1 MNCTLGILTTKL
13 SHHLYKHNRR
23 NSIHRRGG
31 TMKLVKSEN
40 HNSEFLVWNLNFF
53 LYFFFFLLFFWPFI
67 KKVRVLWFHEKM
79 WSLIIFLYVSNSFI
93 CTFYLMRLNFCK
105 NSQCGNLVTKLSPTQ
120 GKIDSVF
127 AGTFQD
133 SRFMWQ
139 TVLRI

>member
-13 SHHLYKHNRR
+13 SHHLDKHNRR
-23 NSIHRRGG
+23 NSIHRPGW

-40 HNSEFLVWNLNFF
+40 HKSEFLVGNLNFF
-53 LYFFFFLLFFWPFI
+53 LYCCFFYFFSDCLLRRW
-67 KKVRVLWFHEKM
+67 VLWFHKKNQ
-79 WSLIIFLYVSNSFI
+79 SLSISLYVSNSFI

-120 GKIDSVF
+120 GKMDSVF
-127 AGTFQD
+127 AGTFQN

-139 TVLRI
+139 TVLWI

>member
-1 MNCTLGILTTKL
+1 MNCTLGILTTKF
-13 SHHLYKHNRR
+13 SHHLDKHNRR
-23 NSIHRRGG
+23 NSIHRPGW

-40 HNSEFLVWNLNFF
+40 HNSEFLVWNLNVF
-53 LYFFFFLLFFWPFI
+53 LVVFLLFLWPFI

-93 CTFYLMRLNFCK
+93 RTFYLMRLNFCK

-120 GKIDSVF
+120 GKMDSVF
-127 AGTFQD
+127 AGTFQN

-139 TVLRI
+139 TVLGI